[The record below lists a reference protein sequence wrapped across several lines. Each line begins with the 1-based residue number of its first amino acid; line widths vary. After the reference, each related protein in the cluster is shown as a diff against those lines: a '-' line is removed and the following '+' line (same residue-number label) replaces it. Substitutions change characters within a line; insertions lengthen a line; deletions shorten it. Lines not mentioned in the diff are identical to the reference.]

1 VLERFGSWIEER
13 DMNYL
18 SGLFVCMLAAVPVSN
33 AVAEPADARYAWADV
48 IEAEP
53 VTRLTRRPVREE
65 VCWQEEVY
73 REVPERRSKVPV
85 VLGAV
90 LGGVIGNQFGGG
102 SGRDAMTLAGA
113 AVGGAM
119 VTDHQNARYPR
130 RYYAAL
136 EDRCGV
142 NTEWTE
148 SRTVIGWDVVYE
160 YQGETYL
167 ARVPDEPGD
176 QIRIEVA
183 VRPVVAR

>member
-1 VLERFGSWIEER
+1 MKRLLTPIVFL
-13 DMNYL
+13 
-18 SGLFVCMLAAVPVSN
+18 LAALPAGQVL
-33 AVAEPADARYAWADV
+33 AESDNSRYAWATV

-53 VTRLTRRPVREE
+53 VTRTTRRPVEE
-65 VCWQEEVY
+65 RVCWQEEVY

-119 VTDHQNARYPR
+119 VADHQRQQHPR
-130 RYYAAL
+130 RFYASL

-142 NTEWTE
+142 NTQWTE

-167 ARVPDEPGD
+167 ARVPDEPGER
-176 QIRIEVA
+176 IRIEVA
-183 VRPVVAR
+183 VRPVQ

>member
-1 VLERFGSWIEER
+1 MKRLNTIFIALLASVPG
-13 DMNYL
+13 
-18 SGLFVCMLAAVPVSN
+18 GLALADSTGAH
-33 AVAEPADARYAWADV
+33 YAWARV

-53 VTRLTRRPVREE
+53 VTRVIRRPVETE

-73 REVPERRSKVPV
+73 REIPERRSSVPV

-113 AVGGAM
+113 AVGGALAA
-119 VTDHQNARYPR
+119 DQQRQQHPQRF
-130 RYYAAL
+130 YAAL

-148 SRTVIGWDVVYE
+148 SRTVLGWDVVYE

-167 ARVPDEPGD
+167 ARVPDEPGER
-176 QIRIEVA
+176 IRIEVA
-183 VRPVVAR
+183 VRPAP

>member
-1 VLERFGSWIEER
+1 MKRLLRLIVS
-13 DMNYL
+13 L
-18 SGLFVCMLAAVPVSN
+18 SAIALITPVM
-33 AVAEPADARYAWADV
+33 AQATDARYAWARV

-53 VTRLTRRPVREE
+53 VTRITRRPVEE
-65 VCWQEEVY
+65 RVCWQEEVY
-73 REVPERRSKVPV
+73 REIPERRSRVPV

-113 AVGGAM
+113 AVGSAL
-119 VTDHQNARYPR
+119 VADHQRQQHPQR
-130 RYYAAL
+130 FYAAL
-136 EDRCGV
+136 EDRCGI

-176 QIRIEVA
+176 RIRIEVA
-183 VRPVVAR
+183 VRPVR

>member
-1 VLERFGSWIEER
+1 MKSLTTLILTSLAIVPASW
-13 DMNYL
+13 
-18 SGLFVCMLAAVPVSN
+18 
-33 AVAEPADARYAWADV
+33 AVADSGDARYAWATV
-48 IEAEP
+48 IEAKP
-53 VTRLTRRPVREE
+53 VTRITRHPAREQ

-73 REVPERRSKVPV
+73 REIPKRRSKVPV

-113 AVGGAM
+113 ALGSAV
-119 VTDHQNARYPR
+119 VSDHQRQQHPQ

-136 EDRCGV
+136 EDRCGI
-142 NTEWTE
+142 NTEWRE

-167 ARVPDEPGD
+167 ARVPDEPGEH
-176 QIRIEVA
+176 IRIEVA
-183 VRPVVAR
+183 VRPVQ

>member
-1 VLERFGSWIEER
+1 MRRLNTLILGLLAIAPASLAIA
-13 DMNYL
+13 D
-18 SGLFVCMLAAVPVSN
+18 SGG
-33 AVAEPADARYAWADV
+33 ARYAWATV
-48 IEAEP
+48 VEAEP
-53 VTRLTRRPVREE
+53 VTRVTRRPVQQE

-73 REVPERRSKVPV
+73 REIPARRSKVPV

-113 AVGGAM
+113 AVGSAL
-119 VTDHQNARYPR
+119 VVDHQRQQHPQR
-130 RYYAAL
+130 FYAAL

-160 YQGETYL
+160 YRGETYL
-167 ARVPDEPGD
+167 ARVPDEPGER
-176 QIRIEVA
+176 IRIEVA
-183 VRPVVAR
+183 VRPVQ